1 MKCRSAES
9 LFSSYI
15 EDEISQEERRAL
27 EAHFMGCRRC
37 TFGMREVRATMLL
50 MERMPQVAP
59 SAHFDEDVFARIRSG
74 EGLRPSPAELIREL
88 FSPARLRPAFMVG
101 AGVCAVFIAVMLSP
115 VGQGRLHPKSTNPDV
130 SIRGLEPTAS
140 APREMGPSAPAAPV
154 SVTER
159 AAAPANRDVAPVVA
173 SVPTRAAMRD
183 SVVDGMV
190 PQQRYMDEIINDKFY
205 LERGPEG
212 QDPTVVPV
220 NQTPDDGV
228 YIIF

>member
-1 MKCRSAES
+1 
-9 LFSSYI
+9 
-15 EDEISQEERRAL
+15 
-27 EAHFMGCRRC
+27 
-37 TFGMREVRATMLL
+37 
-50 MERMPQVAP
+50 
-59 SAHFDEDVFARIRSG
+59 
-74 EGLRPSPAELIREL
+74 
-88 FSPARLRPAFMVG
+88 
-101 AGVCAVFIAVMLSP
+101 
-115 VGQGRLHPKSTNPDV
+115 V
-130 SIRGLEPTAS
+130 SE
-140 APREMGPSAPAAPV
+140 
-154 SVTER
+154 TER